1 MEYNLTHLDKDGN
14 ARMVGVQQKS
24 VTDRIAVAEGWILLN
39 EQTMQQIA
47 ERAFQKG
54 DVLQIAQLAGIMGA
68 KKTADIIPLCH
79 PIPIDSVSVVLHTD
93 GEKGVRIVAEVQ
105 NNWRTGV
112 EMEAL
117 TAVSC
122 AALTIYDMIKSVER
136 QAEITGIRLL
146 YKNGGKSGEWKCPE

>member
-1 MEYNLTHLDKDGN
+1 MDFNLTHMDRDGN
-14 ARMVGVQQKS
+14 ARMVDVRQKNA
-24 VTDRIAVAEGWILLN
+24 TARRAVAEGWVLLS
-39 EQTMQQIA
+39 EQTMQHIVA
-47 ERAFQKG
+47 KAFQKG
-54 DVLQIAQLAGIMGA
+54 DVLQIAQLAGITGA

-93 GEKGVRIVAEVQ
+93 EKKGVRIVAEVQ
-105 NNWRTGV
+105 NYWRTGV